1 MKSDTVV
8 LKFYGYTYPFFNM
21 IQRLMSGTLTI
32 KQCSQ
37 PSFPRSLKGLG
48 PWPACL
54 RVSYSP
60 CEIEGF
66 LIAFCADAI
75 GAAHWAPFTSSS
87 FFLTLRFVACILS
100 TVLGCYLIVRMD
112 VFERL
117 RGRSCG
123 VKSGRY
129 SWWSSL
135 PLPLQRCSGSA
146 LMVSVTLHVCILLV
160 L

>member
-21 IQRLMSGTLTI
+21 IQRLMSGALNV
-32 KQCSQ
+32 KQFSQ

-60 CEIEGF
+60 RETEGF
-66 LIAFCADAI
+66 LIAFGAGAI
-75 GAAHWAPFTSSS
+75 GAACWAPFTSSS
-87 FFLTLRFVACILS
+87 FFLTLCFAAYILS

-117 RGRSCG
+117 RSRSFG
-123 VKSGRY
+123 VKSGRC
-129 SWWSSL
+129 SWWSPL